1 MEKFGVKYT
10 SICYEKWGT
19 HALFCSRHSHNF
31 SKDET
36 TLYIARATIK
46 MPFKV
51 RFLASHSKLWNQVPS
66 LDPIWWFRILGIFS
80 VENIKSLCVFM
91 FQTCSNSQ
99 LLRRVLWIS
108 AEQTIGASLK
118 HKNTQPLYIF
128 SRVRVLHLNRLK
140 ERTWLHSFG
149 FSSTYLCTKYKWKQC
164 Y

>member
-51 RFLASHSKLWNQVPS
+51 RFLASGITIEILIWTLAPALGTTDTQWLNPLFFVAQIQI
-66 LDPIWWFRILGIFS
+66 PIP
-80 VENIKSLCVFM
+80 NK
-91 FQTCSNSQ
+91 
-99 LLRRVLWIS
+99 
-108 AEQTIGASLK
+108 
-118 HKNTQPLYIF
+118 
-128 SRVRVLHLNRLK
+128 
-140 ERTWLHSFG
+140 
-149 FSSTYLCTKYKWKQC
+149 
-164 Y
+164 

>member
-51 RFLASHSKLWNQVPS
+51 RFLASG
-66 LDPIWWFRILGIFS
+66 ITIEILTWAAVIGKTTDYGHMMA
-80 VENIKSLCVFM
+80 KSLILCSPN
-91 FQTCSNSQ
+91 SNSNPNRY
-99 LLRRVLWIS
+99 LGFGYKSLGNIHVLRNCVLVVPKCPFVGYFRTLFWDDITKICWWKLS
-108 AEQTIGASLK
+108 KQTSYWSKTDFFFL
-118 HKNTQPLYIF
+118 
-128 SRVRVLHLNRLK
+128 S
-140 ERTWLHSFG
+140 
-149 FSSTYLCTKYKWKQC
+149 
-164 Y
+164 